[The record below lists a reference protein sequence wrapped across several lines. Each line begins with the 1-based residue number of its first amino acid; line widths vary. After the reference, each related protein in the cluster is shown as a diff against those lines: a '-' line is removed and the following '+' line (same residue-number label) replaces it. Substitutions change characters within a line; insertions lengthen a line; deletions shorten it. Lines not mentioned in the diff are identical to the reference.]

1 MSKNRDAL
9 KFFQAFISE
18 MIDVG
23 GKNLPK
29 SISVSLGAKLGK
41 ILKERGISSLEDS
54 LQKIYSVLNAKTK
67 INSIDKHTREITLKY
82 RSNFCPLG
90 GKYNPDRAEL
100 IQNSICIPYTKAIL
114 KSLNP
119 DTKYKIELV
128 DCILTSNHKNC
139 QYILRVKE

>member
-1 MSKNRDAL
+1 
-9 KFFQAFISE
+9 

-23 GKNLPK
+23 GVNLPK

-41 ILKERGISSLEDS
+41 ILKGRGISSLEDS

-67 INSIDKHTREITLKY
+67 INSIDNNTREITLKF

-90 GKYNPDRAEL
+90 GKYNPDRAGL
-100 IQNSICIPYTKAIL
+100 IQKTICIPYTKAML
-114 KSLNP
+114 NSLNP

-128 DCILTSNHKNC
+128 DCIVKSNSKNC

>member
-1 MSKNRDAL
+1 MC
-9 KFFQAFISE
+9 
-18 MIDVG
+18 
-23 GKNLPK
+23 
-29 SISVSLGAKLGK
+29 K
-41 ILKERGISSLEDS
+41 ILNVRLIKSLEDS

-67 INSIDKHTREITLKY
+67 INNIDNNTREITLKY

-100 IQNSICIPYTKAIL
+100 IQKTICIPYTKAML
-114 KSLNP
+114 NSLNP

-128 DCILTSNHKNC
+128 DCIVKSNSKNC

>member
-9 KFFQAFISE
+9 KFFQAFINE

-23 GKNLPK
+23 GENLPK
-29 SISVSLGAKLGK
+29 SISVSLGAKLGN
-41 ILKERGISSLEDS
+41 ILKERGTSNLEEN

-67 INSIDKHTREITLKY
+67 IKSIDNNTREITLKY

-90 GKYNPDRAEL
+90 GKHNPERADL
-100 IQNSICIPYTKAIL
+100 IQKSICIPYTKAML
-114 KSLNP
+114 NSLDP
-119 DTKYKIELV
+119 DTKYKIESM
-128 DCILTSNHKNC
+128 DCILKSNNKNC